1 MPTSE
6 SDNACWYTSRRRAR
20 LHRRRKKP
28 AAAAGRAEIV
38 AMKHSAIG
46 KCTKV
51 STPAVSLAVRRGS
64 GARPSAAASRTI
76 LVVEDD
82 RALRELL
89 RITLEG
95 SGYTVLAAADAAEA
109 LRLAEPPARSIA
121 LLVTDVTMPGM
132 TGPDLARRLRA
143 SRASLEVLLV
153 SGYSRDSQ
161 LLDPWVAFL
170 QKPFRPQALTD
181 MVRGLLDPEAARP
194 EE

>member
-1 MPTSE
+1 
-6 SDNACWYTSRRRAR
+6 
-20 LHRRRKKP
+20 
-28 AAAAGRAEIV
+28 
-38 AMKHSAIG
+38 MKHNAIG
-46 KCTKV
+46 KCTTA
-51 STPAVSLAVRRGS
+51 STPAPAVSLAERRGA
-64 GARPSAAASRTI
+64 GARLSAAASRTI

-82 RALRELL
+82 LALRELL

-95 SGYTVLAAADAAEA
+95 SGYAVLAAADAAEA
-109 LRLAEPPARSIA
+109 LRLAEPPARAIA

-143 SRASLEVLLV
+143 SRAGLEVLLV

-161 LLDPWVAFL
+161 LLDPRVAFL
-170 QKPFRPQALTD
+170 QKPFRPRALTD

>member
-1 MPTSE
+1 
-6 SDNACWYTSRRRAR
+6 
-20 LHRRRKKP
+20 
-28 AAAAGRAEIV
+28 
-38 AMKHSAIG
+38 MKHNAIG
-46 KCTKV
+46 KCTTA
-51 STPAVSLAVRRGS
+51 STPAPAVSLAVRRGG
-64 GARPSAAASRTI
+64 GARLSASASRTI

-109 LRLAEPPARSIA
+109 LRLAEPPARAIA

-143 SRASLEVLLV
+143 SRAGLEVLLV

-161 LLDPWVAFL
+161 LLDPRVAFL

-181 MVRGLLDPEAARP
+181 MVRGLLDPEASRP

>member
-1 MPTSE
+1 
-6 SDNACWYTSRRRAR
+6 
-20 LHRRRKKP
+20 
-28 AAAAGRAEIV
+28 
-38 AMKHSAIG
+38 MKHSAIG
-46 KCTKV
+46 KCPTV
-51 STPAVSLAVRRGS
+51 STPEPAVSLQVRRG
-64 GARPSAAASRTI
+64 GTARLAAAASRTI

-109 LRLAEPPARSIA
+109 LLLAETPGRAIA
-121 LLVTDVTMPGM
+121 LLVSDVTMPGM

-143 SRASLEVLLV
+143 SRAGLEVLLV

-161 LLDPWVAFL
+161 LLDPRVAFL

-181 MVRGLLDPEAARP
+181 MVRGLLDREAAHP
-194 EE
+194 AE